1 MRAEYKT
8 AAERRA
14 GRLQG
19 QTLEHL
25 SEADSHLIKRR
36 NLGVDKQRSRE
47 WRGETVLRGSSII
60 KYEDDDLE
68 PMQIQKYSFA
78 DISAGAGGASRGA
91 QMAGF
96 DVDLATEACL
106 HAYNSYVTNFPTARV
121 FRVDIAKLT
130 ANADQY
136 AVDILHISSSAL
148 SDVDNDEKAAK
159 ERCTDILKM
168 FHSRVIIMEQSSVK
182 ASDNNAPF
190 LNAILSSFT
199 DAGYSIQWKIVNM
212 VDYGLPQMRKRI
224 IMIAAGPG
232 ESLPSWPAA
241 THSSDPTG
249 DQEPFV
255 TEEQVIS
262 GLTSQLHS
270 LHDPESLR
278 VINRRARDADK
289 PMQYVIGGAGSV
301 THPHPDGKREFTLRE
316 LASLQGFPTYHEF
329 KGSYIKKQ
337 IGSAFP
343 PSVAMAFYQHIRQHM
358 EEVDGARSSPL
369 DRFDLYGASGASD
382 LPGSSSS
389 NEAGRPLSRP
399 AFIARD
405 NFGEVIPD
413 AMETIQSIEHP
424 VRSASRQRVDATA
437 MPCSP
442 RQTMSPEAR
451 QSEGPRSPA
460 SHTPSPVQQLPTPST
475 GGNFI
480 AGQRAAALRRKRERA
495 VFDEELESDGDDDNN
510 DPLTSETPSKR
521 PRTSTGSVSSHTD
534 PGSSD
539 HENDPLEGA
548 SMSASDDE
556 PEDGCL
562 DRDISEVGWDFQSS
576 PRRSESYDGEV

>member
-8 AAERRA
+8 PAERRA
-14 GRLQG
+14 GRPQG
-19 QTLEHL
+19 QVLEHL
-25 SEADSHLIKRR
+25 SERDSHLIKRR

-47 WRGETVLRGSSII
+47 WRGETILGGTSII
-60 KYEDDDLE
+60 KYEDEDLE

-91 QMAGF
+91 EMAGF
-96 DVDLATEACL
+96 DVDLATEACI
-106 HAYNSYVTNFPTARV
+106 HAYNSYKTNFPTARI
-121 FRVDIAKLT
+121 FRVDTAKLT
-130 ANADQY
+130 ANADQC
-136 AVDILHISSSAL
+136 AVDVLHISSSAL

-159 ERCTDILKM
+159 DRCTDILKM
-168 FHSRVIIMEQSSVK
+168 FHSRVIIVEQSSVK

-212 VDYGLPQMRKRI
+212 VEYGLPQMRKRI

-232 ESLPSWPAA
+232 ETLPSWPAA
-241 THSSDPTG
+241 THSSSPTG

-255 TEEQVIS
+255 TEEQAIS

-270 LHDPESLR
+270 LHDPESLH

-289 PMQYVIGGAGSV
+289 PIECVIGSNGTV
-301 THPHPDGKREFTLRE
+301 HPHPGGKRKFTLRE

-337 IGSAFP
+337 IANAFP
-343 PSVAMAFYQHIRQHM
+343 PSVAMVFYQHIRQHL
-358 EEVDGARSSPL
+358 EEVDGARSGPL
-369 DRFDLYGASGASD
+369 DRFGIYGASGASY
-382 LPGSSSS
+382 LPETGSS
-389 NEAGRPLSRP
+389 NEAGRPLSHA
-399 AFIARD
+399 AFTAGHEFD
-405 NFGEVIPD
+405 EAFPD
-413 AMETIQSIEHP
+413 SMETIQSIEHP
-424 VRSASRQRVDATA
+424 VRSASRQRIDATA

-442 RQTMSPEAR
+442 RLTVSPETR
-451 QSEGPRSPA
+451 QSVKPRSPV

-475 GGNFI
+475 GGLFV
-480 AGQRAAALRRKRERA
+480 AGQRAAALRRKRDRA
-495 VFDEELESDGDDDNN
+495 VFEEELESDSDDDN
-510 DPLTSETPSKR
+510 DGPLTLETPSKR
-521 PRTSTGSVSSHTD
+521 PRTSTGSVSSHTA

-539 HENDPLEGA
+539 DENDPLEDA
-548 SMSASDDE
+548 SM
-556 PEDGCL
+556 PEDASELEDGGL
-562 DRDISEVGWDFQSS
+562 DRDLSEVEWDLQLS